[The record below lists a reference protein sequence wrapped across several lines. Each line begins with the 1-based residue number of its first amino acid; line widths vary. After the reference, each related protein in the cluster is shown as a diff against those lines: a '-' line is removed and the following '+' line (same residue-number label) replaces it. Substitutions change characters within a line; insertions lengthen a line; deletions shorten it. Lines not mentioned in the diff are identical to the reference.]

1 MKRINHTLAYSDET
15 CTNQAESYFSR
26 LRRMVQ
32 GQHHF
37 VSPQHLHQYAAHA
50 AWNEDLRRTDKGG
63 LAYRTLGLALRTLS
77 VGTGK
82 GIDSD
87 ERN

>member
-1 MKRINHTLAYSDET
+1 MLNEASYEHRPLLIWHRGDY
-15 CTNQAESYFSR
+15 YFSR

-50 AWNEDLRRTDKGG
+50 AWNEDHRRTDNGN
-63 LAYRTLGLALRTLS
+63 LAYRTLALALSHS
-77 VGTGK
+77 VSRIWK
-82 GIDSD
+82 GYWQ
-87 ERN
+87 R